1 MKGVLWVQ
9 LNGMDKPAAIGRGDA
24 VQQGSLLVL
33 FDEDRNVIG
42 TSSLLDRREIVVGGW
57 MVCRRSSA
65 DG

>member
-9 LNGMDKPAAIGRGDA
+9 LNGMDKPAAIGRGEA
-24 VQQGSLLVL
+24 VQQGTSLSL

-42 TSSLLDRREIVVGGW
+42 QFDLDDV
-57 MVCRRSSA
+57 RSWWVETAAA